1 LSNTPSTSGD
11 SSLGPLIPSISPGQR
26 AAPSARVP
34 RGAILVPALPYR
46 RQPGQLAAAR
56 REIER
61 LNRRVNQL
69 EALNRAFAVK
79 AQELDQLQP
88 HYLALFEAYGNLLR
102 VVQGYNTITA
112 SCGNCR
118 HWMDFI
124 LASSVSASAT
134 MQLPIGPQDQ

>member
-1 LSNTPSTSGD
+1 
-11 SSLGPLIPSISPGQR
+11 
-26 AAPSARVP
+26 
-34 RGAILVPALPYR
+34 LVPALPYK

-56 REIER
+56 REVER
-61 LNRRVNQL
+61 LNRRVNRL

-79 AQELDQLQP
+79 AQELDRLQP
-88 HYLALFEAYGNLLR
+88 HYLALFEAYRNLLR

-124 LASSVSASAT
+124 LASSFPVSET